1 MILNKIVLIDIIV
14 ILQDETWATKS
25 GNTVEQENEADE
37 KSESISFERII
48 IKGVSGEFTGFG
60 KLQTDPKMKVQPK
73 QESSEIWSKIFSE
86 SIKVKQLSNDI
97 DVLKKDYHEDIKTL
111 KFDLKNCLQ
120 IQEDTSKS
128 YLSVK
133 KDISEI
139 KAQLEMVYG
148 KKFFV
153 R

>member
-1 MILNKIVLIDIIV
+1 
-14 ILQDETWATKS
+14 
-25 GNTVEQENEADE
+25 
-37 KSESISFERII
+37 
-48 IKGVSGEFTGFG
+48 
-60 KLQTDPKMKVQPK
+60 MKVQPK